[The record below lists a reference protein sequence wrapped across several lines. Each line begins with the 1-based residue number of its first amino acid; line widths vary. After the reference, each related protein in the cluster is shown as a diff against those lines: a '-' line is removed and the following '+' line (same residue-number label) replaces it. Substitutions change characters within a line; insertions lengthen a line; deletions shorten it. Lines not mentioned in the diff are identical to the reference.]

1 MIAEIQ
7 DALLPEA
14 PGNGAGPPP
23 GPTVLRPVG
32 NQASSYGRRDLQI
45 LTHSETP
52 TSYLSSSVGWREPC
66 RGHGSEN
73 SLTRPRF
80 QEESFVRRCPGFGR
94 GLRELVLSAQTR

>member
-14 PGNGAGPPP
+14 PGNGAAPPP
-23 GPTVLRPVG
+23 GPAVLRSVG

-52 TSYLSSSVGWREPC
+52 TSYLSSSVAWRAPG
-66 RGHGSEN
+66 RGHGSQN
-73 SLTRPRF
+73 SRTLARF
-80 QEESFVRRCPGFGR
+80 QEQSFVRGRPGFGR
-94 GLRELVLSAQTR
+94 GL